1 MNKNDLLK
9 HIADTGYNVG
19 FGAKKHFATYDIVE
33 KMPGFISFIS
43 MVFGIYSLAFIE
55 LSTKFLSASI
65 LVLGIIGLYVSL
77 YDSKKGTYADKGTEL
92 TKLFNELKVLYL
104 KVKSV
109 SDEGLID
116 HQQTLSEIESRYYNS
131 CINKQIFFS
140 DWFAHY
146 KFFWQHQIDWVNEQ
160 KNFSFLR
167 DKVPL
172 SFTLSLSLVIILTVI
187 FGFDLAEAACSIL
200 NTAEL
205 ETKI

>member
-33 KMPGFISFIS
+33 KLPGVISFIS
-43 MVFGIYSLAFIE
+43 MAFGIYSLAFIE

-77 YDSKKGTYADKGTEL
+77 YDGKKSNYADKGTEL

-104 KVKSV
+104 KVKSAE
-109 SDEGLID
+109 DDGLIE
-116 HQQTLSEIESRYYNS
+116 HQKTLNDIENRYYDS

-160 KNFSFLR
+160 KKFSFLR

-172 SFTLSLSLVIILTVI
+172 SFTFSLLLMIILIII
-187 FGFDLAEAACSIL
+187 FGIDLAEEACSIV
-200 NTAEL
+200 NIVEP
-205 ETKI
+205 ETEI